1 MTEPKINQS
10 KVMGMI
16 KLLPAMQYA
25 FPEIKQAFY
34 YINDHE
40 EFVRVS
46 YQYPHTNTRYDF
58 DVCVTADSIS
68 AMYTDVWKEV
78 IRRFG

>member
-1 MTEPKINQS
+1 MNES
-10 KVMGMI
+10 KTMGII
-16 KLLPAMQYA
+16 KFLPAMQYA

-34 YINDHE
+34 YIECGEEWVKIIYQNND
-40 EFVRVS
+40 
-46 YQYPHTNTRYDF
+46 TRYDF
-58 DVCVTADSIS
+58 DVCVTADSVS

>member
-1 MTEPKINQS
+1 MNNSKI
-10 KVMGMI
+10 MGMI
-16 KLLPAMQYA
+16 KFLPALQYA

-34 YINDHE
+34 YIRDNE
-40 EFVRVS
+40 EYVRVS
-46 YQYPHTNTRYDF
+46 YQYLHTNTRQDF

>member
-1 MTEPKINQS
+1 MNESKI
-10 KVMGMI
+10 MGII
-16 KLLPAMQYA
+16 KFLPAMQYA

-34 YINDHE
+34 YIENQE

-46 YQYPHTNTRYDF
+46 YEYPGTVRREFFN
-58 DVCVTADSIS
+58 VCVTADSIS